1 MGSEE
6 ANNFVA
12 VVPHRLL
19 VDPEDRR
26 RGPQRDPLTQLG
38 ERHHQPEPERVRL
51 VAPTQPSLTTWT
63 LTTSEVL
70 GLDQRGE
77 ALQQLPEL
85 CRGRATKIPRRFQ
98 HRRA

>member
-1 MGSEE
+1 
-6 ANNFVA
+6 
-12 VVPHRLL
+12 
-19 VDPEDRR
+19 
-26 RGPQRDPLTQLG
+26 QLG
-38 ERHHQPEPERVRL
+38 EHHHQPEPERVRL

-85 CRGRATKIPRRFQ
+85 QRPVAPGLTSAGCRRCRTPGYPQSSRLSRIRV
-98 HRRA
+98 